1 MAILTATEVTVY
13 SNISASAATIT
24 TSGLIQVVQERVC
37 MLTNNYFLTD
47 LDVQDSVT
55 FNATARTIVADTA
68 DYNAYNFLAADDI
81 MVYGSYRND
90 GVFTLA
96 SVSTSTL
103 TVISGQTVV
112 DELSGASVL
121 VSVVKWPVPVKQAA
135 ALMIAYDYDARP
147 KKSANI
153 KSHSLGPFSE
163 TFTSGE
169 EDQYGY
175 PRSITDAL
183 TPYRIA
189 RLM

>member
-1 MAILTATEVTVY
+1 MILTATECTVY

-24 TSGLIQVVQERVC
+24 ASGLIPIVQERIC
-37 MLTNNYFLTD
+37 MMTNNYFLTD
-47 LDVQDSVT
+47 LDEQDTVT
-55 FNATARTIVADTA
+55 FNATNRTIIADSA
-68 DYNAYNFLAADDI
+68 DYNAVNFLAADDI
-81 MVYGSYRND
+81 MVYNSYRND
-90 GVFTLA
+90 GVFTLD

-121 VSVVKWPVPVKQAA
+121 ISVVKWPLPIKQVA
-135 ALMIAYDYDARP
+135 ALMIAYDYDSRP
-147 KKSANI
+147 KKSGNI
-153 KSHSLGPFSE
+153 KSHSLGPWSE

-175 PRSITDAL
+175 PRTITDAL
-183 TPYRIA
+183 IPYRMA